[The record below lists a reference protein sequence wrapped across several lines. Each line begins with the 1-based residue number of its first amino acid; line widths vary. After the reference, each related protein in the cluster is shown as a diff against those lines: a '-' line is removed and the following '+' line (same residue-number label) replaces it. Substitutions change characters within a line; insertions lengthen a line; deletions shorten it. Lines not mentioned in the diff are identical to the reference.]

1 MLVTLCGG
9 GLCLC
14 MLPRSPLLL
23 LLLPSMS
30 ARSVA
35 VSVTGA
41 ERDWLLGPMEFT
53 MTAPGVAAAVARVVA
68 VLAGR

>member
-1 MLVTLCGG
+1 
-9 GLCLC
+9 
-14 MLPRSPLLL
+14 
-23 LLLPSMS
+23 MS

-35 VSVTGA
+35 VSVTDA
-41 ERDWLLGPMEFT
+41 ERDWLLGLMEVT

>member
-1 MLVTLCGG
+1 VSVHAAPVAASTVAVAVDVGKKC
-9 GLCLC
+9 
-14 MLPRSPLLL
+14 
-23 LLLPSMS
+23 
-30 ARSVA
+30 VA
-35 VSVTGA
+35 VSVIDA